1 MHHKVKGLSRK
12 KEKEGKLAVS
22 LLGIYPRESELKRIR
37 VPQCPLQHN
46 LQCLGHGNRL
56 NVHQQMDKETV
67 VPVHNYSAIK
77 RKAFE
82 SVLMKRMKLEPIL
95 QRISLGYKVAA
106 DAAVVVRSLS
116 CV

>member
-1 MHHKVKGLSRK
+1 MSNIV
-12 KEKEGKLAVS
+12 E
-22 LLGIYPRESELKRIR
+22 Y
-37 VPQCPLQHN
+37 
-46 LQCLGHGNRL
+46 
-56 NVHQQMDKETV
+56 
-67 VPVHNYSAIK
+67 YSAIK